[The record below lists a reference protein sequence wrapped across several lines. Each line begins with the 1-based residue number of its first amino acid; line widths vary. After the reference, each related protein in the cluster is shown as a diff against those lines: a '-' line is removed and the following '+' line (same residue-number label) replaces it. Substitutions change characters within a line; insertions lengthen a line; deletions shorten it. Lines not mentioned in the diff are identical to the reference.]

1 MPKSK
6 STRGKKYRPTG
17 VNQNAVGWAIAGVH
31 TMPTETQKEIM
42 KEPIKAFEKLRQGIA
57 NRDDWNMVCQ
67 SLNVGEALCEAHICG
82 NLLEDFNNGLE
93 ALHQIA
99 LRMLSG
105 KSSTCYAQELAAVK
119 TALETH
125 KIQLKFCTQGEYSRA
140 IERVKNL
147 LKGGAQ
153 ENVARTYARLNAG
166 GHA

>member
-6 STRGKKYRPTG
+6 STRGKKYRPIE
-17 VNQNAVGWAIAGVH
+17 VKANCVDWAIAGVH
-31 TMPTETQKEIM
+31 TFPMQTQKDIM

-82 NLLEDFNNGLE
+82 NLLEDFNKGHE

-125 KIQLKFCTQGEYSRA
+125 KIQLKFCTQAEFSRA

-153 ENVARTYARLNAG
+153 DNVAMTYARLNAG
-166 GHA
+166 GQA